1 MVFST
6 YQVYGAYAHLNQ
18 NQNKEVAQS
27 LIESAGPVLPRA
39 WDPLRLA
46 IPYAY
51 LSARLFKPPDCS
63 LARLLTI
70 LLLLGLYS
78 VPLGR
83 GVLYLSSMRICNL
96 LGASAVSVLSRI
108 VLTTTPR
115 SRAGNTPVSFDSDG
129 IPFIINNC
137 TTCIICNERSLFV
150 GPLQPENYR
159 VETVQTTVLQKRYA
173 GTICLELGDDS
184 NATHVYEI
192 PETIYDPTTQFNLIL
207 QLYKLLCW
215 R

>member
-83 GVLYLSSMRICNL
+83 GALYLSSMRICNL

-137 TTCIICNERSLFV
+137 TTCIIYCNLRMIGS
-150 GPLQPENYR
+150 R
-159 VETVQTTVLQKRYA
+159 
-173 GTICLELGDDS
+173 
-184 NATHVYEI
+184 
-192 PETIYDPTTQFNLIL
+192 QF
-207 QLYKLLCW
+207 KLLSCESDMQG
-215 R
+215 RSASNLAMTAMPPTCMKFLRQSTILPLNSI